1 MGTKFVFEFSADN
14 VEGQGDWKDL
24 LGGKGA
30 GLAAMSSAGLPVPP
44 GFTISTEACPLYQGD
59 PDRYESEVFGQVRE
73 ALSRLETTT
82 GKTFGA
88 SQNALLLSV
97 RSGAKF
103 SMPGMM
109 DTVLNIGLNDE
120 TVETLARE
128 TDNPRFAFD
137 CYRRLLQMFGDVVLE
152 VPARHFEL
160 VLFDLK
166 KERQVGHEIQL
177 SGEDLRSVSEQFKE
191 IIERDGKVFPQDP
204 WRQLELATEA
214 VFRSWSNP
222 RAVTYRRLMSIPGDL
237 GTAVNVQTM
246 VFGNRGERSASGVG
260 FTRNPATGENQL
272 YGEYLPQAQGEE
284 VVAGTRTPLP
294 FSDLKINLPE
304 LYQQLSEIAKR
315 LEHYYREM
323 QDFEFTIED
332 GVLFMLQTRDG
343 KRTGRASVRIA
354 SDLYREGLI
363 DADEAL
369 LRVTSTQLEQLL
381 HPVFVEHQTPPL
393 ASGLPASPGAAVGKI
408 VFTADDAVTRKEKG
422 EALILV
428 RSETTPDDIHGMQ
441 AAEGILTQRGGMTSH
456 AAVVARG
463 MGKCAVVGCESLH
476 LNQKEEKIE
485 VQGQIF
491 KAGDWISLDGTQG
504 AVYAGR
510 LDRVEP
516 KLDDPAL
523 TTFMDLITAVDGM
536 DVRANAD
543 TGQDA
548 QRARDFGAVG
558 IGLCRT
564 EHMFFGEDR
573 LPVMQRLILA
583 EGSIER
589 ERAAS
594 ALKEFQRSDFRE
606 ILEVMD
612 GLPVTV
618 RLLDPPL
625 HEFLPRR
632 SDLEAELKRMREI
645 DAPVEKV
652 RFAQRLLRRLDDLK
666 EVNPMMGHRGCRLG
680 ITYPEVTR
688 MQAEALFEAASRLI
702 KEGRDPQVELMIPL
716 VSMASELKNQIDEVR
731 RAIADVQT
739 REGVEV
745 PCLLGTMIELPRA
758 AIIADELAEHAE
770 FFSFGTNDLTQ
781 TAYGFSRD
789 DAGRFLAHYLENK
802 IMPVDPFQS
811 IDQVGVGHLVEMAC
825 SQGREVRPGIKLG
838 VCGEHGGDPE
848 SVLFFQRLDLDY
860 VSCSPFRVPG
870 ARLAAAQ
877 AAVRQKRTGKIPEHE
892 RNQKSSGRR
901 LYSAE
906 I

>member
-44 GFTISTEACPLYQGD
+44 GFTISTEACSIYQGELE
-59 PDRYESEVFGQVRE
+59 RYQSEVLGQVRE

-88 SQNALLLSV
+88 SHNALLLSV

-152 VPARHFEL
+152 VPARDFEL

-177 SGEDLRSVSEQFKE
+177 SAQDLRSVSEQFKE

-214 VFRSWSNP
+214 VFRSWSNA
-222 RAVTYRRLMSIPGDL
+222 RAVTYRRLMSIPSDL
-237 GTAVNVQTM
+237 GTALNVQTM

-260 FTRNPATGENQL
+260 FTRNPSTGENQL

-294 FSDLKINLPE
+294 FSHLKSSLPE
-304 LYQQLSEIAKR
+304 LYQQLSEIATH
-315 LEHYYREM
+315 LENTYREM

-332 GVLFMLQTRDG
+332 GILFMLQTRDG
-343 KRTGRASVRIA
+343 KRTGRASLRIA

-369 LRVTSTQLEQLL
+369 LRVTPTQLEQLL
-381 HPVFVEHQTPPL
+381 HPVFVEHQARPL
-393 ASGLPASPGAAVGKI
+393 ARGLPASPGAAVGKI
-408 VFTADDAVTRKEKG
+408 VFAADDAVARKEKG
-422 EALILV
+422 DAVILV

-476 LNQKEEKIE
+476 LDEKREEIE
-485 VQGQIF
+485 VQGQTL

-504 AVYAGR
+504 AVYAGQ

-523 TTFMDLITAVDGM
+523 TTFMDLIAAVDAM

-564 EHMFFGEDR
+564 EHMFFGDDR
-573 LPVMQRLILA
+573 LPAMQRLILA
-583 EGSIER
+583 EGRLER

-594 ALKEFQRSDFRE
+594 SLKEFQRSDFSE

-632 SDLEAELKRMREI
+632 SELEADLKQMREA
-645 DAPVEKV
+645 DAPVEDV
-652 RFAQRLLRRLDDLK
+652 RFAQRLLRRVDDLK

-702 KEGRDPQVELMIPL
+702 KKGRDPQVELMIPL

-731 RAIADVQT
+731 RAMADVQA

-758 AIIADELAEHAE
+758 ALIAEELAEHAE

-802 IMPVDPFQS
+802 IMAVDPFQS
-811 IDQVGVGHLVEMAC
+811 IDQVGVGRLVEMAC
-825 SQGREVRPGIKLG
+825 NKGREIRQGIKLG

-877 AAVRQKRTGKIPEHE
+877 AAVRQKRTGKTP
-892 RNQKSSGRR
+892 
-901 LYSAE
+901 A
-906 I
+906 

>member
-1 MGTKFVFEFSADN
+1 METKFVFEFSADN
-14 VEGQGDWKDL
+14 VEGQGDWKAL

-30 GLAAMSSAGLPVPP
+30 GLAAMSGAGLPVPP
-44 GFTISTEACPLYQGD
+44 GFTISTEACAVYQTD
-59 PDRYESEVFGQVRE
+59 PHGYQREVIGQVNE
-73 ALSRLETTT
+73 ALSRLEAAT

-88 SQNALLLSV
+88 AQNALLLSV

-109 DTVLNIGLNDE
+109 GSVLNIGLNDE

-128 TDNPRFAFD
+128 TGNPRFAFD

-152 VPARHFEL
+152 VPARNFEL
-160 VLFDLK
+160 VLFDIK
-166 KERQVGHEIQL
+166 KERQVSHEIQL
-177 SGEDLRSVSEQFKE
+177 SAEDLRNISARFKE
-191 IIERDGKVFPQDP
+191 IIEHEGKAFPQDP
-204 WRQLELATEA
+204 RRQLELATEA
-214 VFRSWSNP
+214 VFRSWNNP

-246 VFGNRGERSASGVG
+246 VFGNLGERSGSGVG
-260 FTRNPATGENQL
+260 FTRNPATGENEL

-294 FSDLKINLPE
+294 FSHLKINLPE
-304 LYQQLSEIAKR
+304 LYQELSEIALR
-315 LEHYYREM
+315 LENYYREM

-343 KRTGRASVRIA
+343 KRTGKASVRIA
-354 SDLYREGLI
+354 SDLYKEGLI
-363 DADEAL
+363 NADEAL
-369 LRVTSTQLEQLL
+369 LRVTPAQLEQLL
-381 HPVFVEHQTPPL
+381 HPVFVEHETSPL
-393 ASGLPASPGAAVGKI
+393 ATGLPASPGAAVGGV
-408 VFTADDAVTRKEKG
+408 VFTAADAVARKEKG
-422 EALILV
+422 EAVILV

-476 LNQKEEKIE
+476 LDEEAEQIE
-485 VQGQIF
+485 VRGQTL
-491 KAGDWISLDGTQG
+491 KTGDWISLDGTQG
-504 AVYAGR
+504 AVYTGQ

-523 TTFMDLITAVDGM
+523 TTFMDLIASVDAM

-543 TGQDA
+543 SGRDA

-573 LPVMQRLILA
+573 LPAMQRLILA
-583 EGSIER
+583 EGSFER
-589 ERAAS
+589 ERAA
-594 ALKEFQRSDFRE
+594 AELREFQRNDFSE

-612 GLPVTV
+612 GLPVTI

-625 HEFLPRR
+625 HEFLPSR
-632 SDLEAELKRMREI
+632 SNLESELKRMRDEN
-645 DAPVEKV
+645 APIEGI
-652 RFAQRLLRRLDDLK
+652 RFAHRLLRRLDELK

-688 MQAEALFEAASRLI
+688 MQAEALFEAASHLI
-702 KEGRDPQVELMIPL
+702 KKGHDPRVELMIPL
-716 VSMASELKNQIDEVR
+716 VSMASELKDQVDEVR
-731 RAIADVQT
+731 RAMADVQA

-758 AIIADELAEHAE
+758 AIVADELAEHAE

-789 DAGRFLAHYLENK
+789 DSGRFLAHYLENK
-802 IMPVDPFQS
+802 IMSTDPFQS
-811 IDQVGVGHLVEMAC
+811 IDQVGVGYLVELAC
-825 SQGREVRPGIKLG
+825 TRGREVRQEIKLG

-848 SVLFFQRLDLDY
+848 SVLFFQSLGLDY

-877 AAVRQKRTGKIPEHE
+877 AAVSQKQGQETAK
-892 RNQKSSGRR
+892 KVAS
-901 LYSAE
+901 
-906 I
+906 